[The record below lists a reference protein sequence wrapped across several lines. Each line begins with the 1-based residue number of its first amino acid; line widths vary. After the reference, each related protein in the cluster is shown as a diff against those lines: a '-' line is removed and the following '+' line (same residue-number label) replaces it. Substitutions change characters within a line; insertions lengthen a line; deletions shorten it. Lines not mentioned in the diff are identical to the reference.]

1 MTETEWLGC
10 TDPTTMLATLPDK
23 TSERKLR
30 LFMCAC
36 CRHIWPLLLDR
47 RSRRAVET
55 AERYADQL
63 ATEEELLQAQEE
75 ATRAA
80 RELVRA
86 EAHAAAEAALVTT
99 SPATAAWQTA
109 WAVVRSRVKD
119 VSREIVQREAVRG
132 AALAE
137 LAVLLR
143 DLFGDPFRPVPLDS
157 TWLTPAVRSVAKV
170 AYDERRFEDLPVLA
184 DALEEAGCD
193 SADILSHC
201 RGPGRHVRGCW
212 VLDMLLDKK

>member
-1 MTETEWLGC
+1 DSSTAGVPAALAYTGAGEVAEGEAMTEAEWLGC

-36 CRHIWPLLLDR
+36 WRHIWPLLLDR

-86 EAHAAAEAALVTT
+86 EAHAAAEAALPLKKN
-99 SPATAAWQTA
+99 S
-109 WAVVRSRVKD
+109 SRPRRRPHGQLG
-119 VSREIVQREAVRG
+119 SWC
-132 AALAE
+132 
-137 LAVLLR
+137 VL
-143 DLFGDPFRPVPLDS
+143 RP
-157 TWLTPAVRSVAKV
+157 TPRQK
-170 AYDERRFEDLPVLA
+170 P
-184 DALEEAGCD
+184 
-193 SADILSHC
+193 
-201 RGPGRHVRGCW
+201 PW
-212 VLDMLLDKK
+212 